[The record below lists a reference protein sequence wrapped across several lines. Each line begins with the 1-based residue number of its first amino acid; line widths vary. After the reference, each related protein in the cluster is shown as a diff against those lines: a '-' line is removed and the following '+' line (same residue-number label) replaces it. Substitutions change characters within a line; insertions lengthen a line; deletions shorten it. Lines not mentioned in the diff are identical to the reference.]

1 MDMHGT
7 QPGARPHIWLV
18 EDDEDMVTLLRFYLE
33 REGYRVTA
41 TTDGRLA
48 KEVIESAEPPQLAL
62 LDVMLPYVGGDEVL
76 THIRRHPVW
85 KGVPVIMLTALS
97 AEHSIARMLD
107 AGASDYMV
115 KPFNPQELTA
125 RVRRFLTPAA

>member
-1 MDMHGT
+1 
-7 QPGARPHIWLV
+7 
-18 EDDEDMVTLLRFYLE
+18 MVTLLRFYLE
-33 REGYRVTA
+33 REGYTVTA

-48 KEVIESAEPPQLAL
+48 KEVIEGTEPPQLAL

-76 THIRRHPVW
+76 THIRSHPVW
-85 KGVPVIMLTALS
+85 KGVPIIMLTALS

-107 AGASDYMV
+107 AGASDYIV

-125 RVRRFLTPAA
+125 SVRRFLKPAA

>member
-1 MDMHGT
+1 MHGT
-7 QPGARPHIWLV
+7 QLGVPPHIWLV

-48 KEVIESAEPPQLAL
+48 KDVIEGTEPPQLAL

-76 THIRRHPVW
+76 THIRSHPVW
-85 KGVPVIMLTALS
+85 KGVPIIMLTALS

-107 AGASDYMV
+107 AGATDYIV

-125 RVRRFLTPAA
+125 SVRRFLKPAA